1 MGGLPHRPPSTPRRD
16 AGFTLVELA
25 VVVGVLGL
33 LAMTMT
39 SAFEGMGQARQHN
52 AARAH
57 AESARQALRAF
68 AIRNKRLP
76 CPDTSPFGDLGR
88 EAGGTSTCSGTANT
102 GWLPYESLGLDT
114 PVRASRLRYGVY
126 RGSAASDLVAPQPT
140 SVDAPDLEG
149 SGGLVAALAQGAK
162 AAPSTL
168 QPHYATAGV
177 ESHCGLI
184 GSTFANPAFVLVA
197 PVADRDGQGGNHP
210 QFDGVH
216 REFADGSGRCVA
228 HPGYPG
234 DAAFDDIVVAESHTT
249 LLGWVMTVV
258 R

>member
-1 MGGLPHRPPSTPRRD
+1 MPARPQPSPRPPRHA

-39 SAFEGMGQARQHN
+39 SAFDSIGQARQHN

-68 AIRNKRLP
+68 AMRNKRLP
-76 CPDTSPFGDLGR
+76 CPDTSDVGDRGR
-88 EAGGTSTCSGTANT
+88 EADGAGPGVCTDNI
-102 GWLPYESLGLDT
+102 GWLPYESLGLET

-126 RGSAASDLVAPQPT
+126 RASADSDLVAPQPT
-140 SVDAPDLEG
+140 SADAPDLEG
-149 SGGLVAALAQGAK
+149 SGGFIAALSRGAG
-162 AAPSTL
+162 AAPSTS
-168 QPHYATAGV
+168 QPHYAAEAV
-177 ESHCGLI
+177 AADCG
-184 GSTFANPAFVLVA
+184 GAVANPAFVLVA
-197 PVADRDGQGGNHP
+197 PVANRDGLGGDHP
-210 QFDGVH
+210 NFDGIH
-216 REFADGSGRCVA
+216 RAFAEGNGRCVA

-234 DAAFDDIVVAESHTT
+234 DAAFDDLVVAESHTT
-249 LLGWVMTVV
+249 LLGWVMTVT